1 MFLGIWVIL
10 TWLLVILCRKLWRQE
25 ALFPTVE
32 MQQLQELDDEQLP
45 EDDQLPEDNQL
56 SPDADADLPPAY
68 DETDEE
74 PPNYESA
81 LHAELSRLLL
91 QIELSRLLLQMQQMR
106 NTEGPL
112 TSGTPA
118 EYENEA

>member
-10 TWLLVILCRKLWRQE
+10 TWLLVILFCKLWRQE

-56 SPDADADLPPAY
+56 SPDADADADLPPAY

-91 QIELSRLLLQMQQMR
+91 QLQQMR
-106 NTEGPL
+106 NTEGAL
-112 TSGTPA
+112 TSGPAAPAPTPA